1 MEAAE
6 GQTRIDAAELLKRLE
21 DGVRSVMSS
30 EGWRSFLAAQA
41 RFHTYSPGNVLL
53 ILSQD
58 PHATRVAGFHTWREM
73 GRFVKKGE
81 HGIAILAPVFPKK
94 EEKPESGGRP
104 AVQEPAGDGKATVE
118 SDRAPVRFRVAH
130 VFDVAQTD
138 GKPLPEPPAHRL
150 TGNSAEAG
158 TLIARLTRLVEQEG
172 LRLEYQGPTT
182 MPRGA
187 NGYYQPMEGRIVVS
201 NAIAPDQQAKTLAHE
216 LGHHLLEH
224 GRGREPGRP
233 TEEAEAEGVAFVV
246 CSRFGLDTSD
256 YSFGYVANWS
266 RDEGGPAL
274 VKQAS
279 AAIQAVAG
287 EMIGRMEAKRAH
299 VAAREPREVAVLER

>member
-1 MEAAE
+1 MEATTE
-6 GQTRIDAAELLKRLE
+6 PSRIDASELLRRLE

-30 EGWRSFLAAQA
+30 EGWRSFLTAQA

-58 PHATRVAGFHTWREM
+58 PHATRVAGFHTWREL

-94 EEKPESGGRP
+94 EPKPE
-104 AVQEPAGDGKATVE
+104 AGERQTGEASSDEGKVAVE
-118 SDRAPVRFRVAH
+118 SDHVPVRFRVAH
-130 VFDVAQTD
+130 VFDIAQTD
-138 GKPLPEPPAHRL
+138 GEPLPEAPARRL
-150 TGNSAEAG
+150 TGDSAEAHA
-158 TLIARLTRLVEQEG
+158 LIARLTRLVEQEG
-172 LRLEYQGPTT
+172 LGLEYADPKT
-182 MPRGA
+182 MPRGT

-201 NAIAPDQQAKTLAHE
+201 NALAPDQQAKTLAHE
-216 LGHHLLEH
+216 LAHHMLEH
-224 GRGREPGRP
+224 ERGRQPGRP

-246 CSRFGLDTSD
+246 CSRFGLDTSN

-266 RDEGGPAL
+266 RDDGGPAL

-287 EMIGRMEAKRAH
+287 GMIGRMEAERAH
-299 VAAREPREVAVLER
+299 VAAREHREVAVLER